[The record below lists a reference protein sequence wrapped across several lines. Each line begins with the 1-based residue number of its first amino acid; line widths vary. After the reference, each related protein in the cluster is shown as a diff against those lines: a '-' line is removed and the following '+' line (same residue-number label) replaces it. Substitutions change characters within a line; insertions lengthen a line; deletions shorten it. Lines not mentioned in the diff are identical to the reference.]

1 MNKNANKTGEQIT
14 AAGLAEYLGC
24 PLSGEGRV
32 RLTGY
37 ASPESAE
44 IGDLIYIAGKDPAA
58 KLVRTRAS
66 TAIVPPDT
74 PWAQGGPSLI
84 HSAHPQRSFIKALE
98 LFFFP
103 WRPPAGIHPTSV
115 VAPTARIAPGA
126 AIGALCSIGEGAE
139 ISEGA
144 VLFPLVSVY
153 PRAKIGAQAV
163 LHSHVSIREDV
174 VIGPRT
180 IIHDGAVIGADG
192 FGYIQ
197 DAEGRHTKI
206 PQTGRV
212 IIEEDVEIGANVT
225 IDRGSLDATVIGRG
239 TKIDNL
245 VMIAHNVSLGRHII
259 IAAQSGVAGST
270 TVGNHVMMG
279 GQVGVVDH
287 AEIGDGAIVNAK
299 SGVTNSVPPGV
310 RVAGNPHMD
319 ITEWR
324 KARVS
329 LPKLYDLIKEFKR
342 LKRRVEELEARRD
355 KD

>member
-1 MNKNANKTGEQIT
+1 M
-14 AAGLAEYLGC
+14 AEYLGC

-32 RLTGY
+32 ELVGF

-44 IGDLIYIAGKDPAA
+44 TGDLIFVAGKDPAA
-58 KLVRTRAS
+58 GLARTRAS
-66 TAIVPPDT
+66 AAIVPPDT
-74 PWAQGGPSLI
+74 PWAKGGPSLI
-84 HSAHPQRSFIKALE
+84 HSSHPQRSFIKALE
-98 LFFFP
+98 LLFSP
-103 WRPPAGIHPTSV
+103 WRPPVGIHPTSV
-115 VAPTARIAPGA
+115 VAPTAKVAPDAAVGA
-126 AIGALCSIGEGAE
+126 FCSIGEEVE

-153 PRAKIGAQAV
+153 PRVKIGAQAV
-163 LHSHVSIREDV
+163 LHSHVSIREDT

-180 IIHDGAVIGADG
+180 IIHNGAVIGADG

-225 IDRGSLDATVIGRG
+225 IDRGSLDATVIGKG

-245 VMIAHNVSLGRHII
+245 VMIAHNVSLGRHVI
-259 IAAQSGVAGST
+259 IAAQTGVAGST
-270 TVGNHVMMG
+270 KVGNRVIMG

-287 AEIGDGAIVNAK
+287 AEIGDGALINAK
-299 SGVTNSVPPGV
+299 SGITNSVPAGS

-319 ITEWR
+319 VTEWR
-324 KARVS
+324 KARVT

-342 LKRRVEELEARRD
+342 LKRRVEELEAKRD